1 MGLTSALN
9 TSLNGLSLNETMID
23 VLGNN
28 IANAGTNGFKAS
40 TVRFQTQLART
51 LSVGSAPTATDG
63 GTNPRQIG
71 LGASVSVISRD
82 FTQGSITNSTRP
94 SDLAIQGDGFYV
106 LDGSNGIVYSRNGNF
121 SLSADN
127 YLVNDQGFFVQGY
140 AVDQDFNLINTTLS
154 NLSIP
159 VGQLN
164 IAQRTSNVAMTG
176 ALKSTGQI
184 ATQGAAAQS
193 EVLTNSATSANATG
207 TTLLVDLQNTQNGTL
222 TNLFTDGQ
230 QLSFAPQRGGR
241 TVDPVTMSVG
251 AATTVNDLMTLINDA
266 LGIDA
271 VSDNPNTPI
280 PNDGGTGTAPGV
292 SIAAGRIQVVG
303 NSGNVNNFAI
313 SIGDLL
319 GDSTPIPLQFT
330 KSQDANGESTGTDFV
345 VYDSLGSPVK
355 MRMTAVLESR
365 SSGQTQFRYFLE
377 SADDARSSV
386 AIANGTITFNGLGEV
401 SSGGSTTF
409 SLDRSNTAAVSPMQV
424 NIDFN
429 SLSGI
434 LAANAPSQLGLKS
447 QDGAAP
453 GTLQNF
459 VVDESGVI
467 NGVFD
472 NGLTRTLG
480 QVVLARFANSDGLIE
495 DGATAYKAGV
505 SSGSAQLAAPG
516 TLGAGTI
523 RAGSIELS
531 NTDIGKSLV
540 DLIVAST
547 NYRGNSRV
555 IASVQQL
562 VDELLTLGR

>member
-28 IANAGTNGFKAS
+28 IANSGTNGFKSS

-51 LSVGSAPTATDG
+51 LSVGSSATATDG

-94 SDLAIQGDGFYV
+94 SDLAIQGDGFFV
-106 LDGSNGIVYSRNGNF
+106 VDGTNGVVYSRNGNF
-121 SLSADN
+121 SLSSN
-127 YLVNDQGFFVQGY
+127 NFLVNDQGYFVQGY
-140 AVDQDFNLINTTLS
+140 GIDQDYNLVNTTLS
-154 NLSIP
+154 KLSIP
-159 VGQLN
+159 VGSLN
-164 IAQRTSNVAMTG
+164 IAQRTQNVTMAG
-176 ALKSTGQI
+176 ALKSTGDL
-184 ATQGAAAQS
+184 ATQGSQVLS
-193 EVLTNSATSANATG
+193 EVLTDSVTSGNATG
-207 TTLLVDLQNTQNGTL
+207 STLLVNLQNSQNSVL
-222 TNLFTDGQ
+222 TNLFTTGMD
-230 QLSFAPQRGGR
+230 LSFAPQKGGR
-241 TVDPVTMSVG
+241 TVDPVTMTVS
-251 AATTVNDLMTLINDA
+251 ATSTVSDLMTIISDA
-266 LGIDA
+266 LGIINTSGDP
-271 VSDNPNTPI
+271 STPI
-280 PNDGGTGTAPGV
+280 PNDAGTGTQPGV
-292 SIAAGRIQVVG
+292 TISAGRIQALG
-303 NSGNVNNFAI
+303 NAGRVNDFAI
-313 SIGDLL
+313 TVGDLL
-319 GDSTPIPLQFT
+319 ADGSPIPLQFT
-330 KSQDANGESTGTDFV
+330 KSQESEGESTGTDFI
-345 VYDSLGSPVK
+345 VYDSLGQAVK
-355 MRMTAVLESR
+355 MRLTSTLESR
-365 SSGQTQFRYFLE
+365 TSGQTKFRYYIE
-377 SADDARSSV
+377 SADDARSAV

-401 SSGGSTTF
+401 SSGAKTTF

-424 NIDFN
+424 NIDF
-429 SLSGI
+429 SEISGI
-434 LAANAPSQLGLKS
+434 LSASAPSQLGLKS

-453 GTLQNF
+453 GTLQSF

-480 QVVLARFANSDGLIE
+480 QVILARFANSDGLIE
-495 DGATAYKAGV
+495 DGATTFKEGV

>member
-9 TSLNGLSLNETMID
+9 TSLNGLALNETMID

-28 IANAGTNGFKAS
+28 IANSGTNGFKAS

-51 LSVGSAPTATDG
+51 LSVGSAPTQTDG

-82 FTQGSITNSTRP
+82 FTQGSITNSTRA
-94 SDLAIQGDGFYV
+94 SDLAIQGDGFFV
-106 LDGSNGIVYSRNGNF
+106 LDGTNGIVYSRNGNF
-121 SLSADN
+121 SLSSN
-127 YLVNDQGFFVQGY
+127 NNLVNDQGYFVQGY
-140 AVDQDFNLINTTLS
+140 GIDQDFNLVNTTLS

-164 IAQRTSNVAMTG
+164 IAQRTQNVTMSG
-176 ALKSTGQI
+176 ALKSTG
-184 ATQGAAAQS
+184 AVAANGTVVQS
-193 EVLTNSATSANATG
+193 ETLTDSGTSANATG
-207 TTLLVDLQNTQNGTL
+207 ATLLTNLQNDQNGTL
-222 TNLFTDGQ
+222 TNLFTVGQ
-230 QLSFAPQRGGR
+230 ELSFAPRKGGR
-241 TVDPVTMSVG
+241 TVDPVAMTVT
-251 AATTVNDLMTLINDA
+251 ATSTVNDLMTL
-266 LGIDA
+266 LGDTLGL
-271 VSDNPNTPI
+271 VDTSGNPSAPI
-280 PNDGGTGTAPGV
+280 PNDGGTGTLPGLTI
-292 SIAAGRIQVVG
+292 SGGQIQVVG
-303 NSGNVNNFAI
+303 NAGKVNDFAI
-313 SIGDLL
+313 TVGDLL
-319 GDSTPIPLQFT
+319 AGGTPVPLEFG
-330 KSQDANGESTGTDFV
+330 KSQEATGESTGTDFV
-345 VYDSLGSPVK
+345 IYDSLGQALK
-355 MRMTAVLESR
+355 MRMTATLESR
-365 SSGQTQFRYFLE
+365 TAGQTTFRYYIE
-377 SADDARSSV
+377 APDDAGSSV
-386 AIANGTITFNGLGEV
+386 AITNGIIQFNGLGEV

-424 NIDFN
+424 NIDF
-429 SLSGI
+429 SQLSGI
-434 LAANAPSQLGLKS
+434 LADNSPSQMGLKY

-472 NGLTRTLG
+472 NGLTRILG
-480 QVVLARFANSDGLIE
+480 QVVVARFANPDGLIE
-495 DGATAYKAGV
+495 DGSTTFKEGV
-505 SSGSAQLAAPG
+505 SSGSAQLSSPG

>member
-40 TVRFQTQLART
+40 HVRFQTQLSRT

-82 FTQGSITNSTRP
+82 FTQGSIANSTNP
-94 SDLAIQGDGFYV
+94 SDLAIQGDGFFV
-106 LDGSNGIVYSRNGNF
+106 LSGNNGVVYSRNGNF
-121 SLSADN
+121 SLSSDN
-127 YLVNDQGFFVQGY
+127 HLVNDQGYFVQGY
-140 AVDQDFNLINTTLS
+140 SVDQSFNLVNTTLTS
-154 NLSIP
+154 LTIP
-159 VGQLN
+159 VGTLN
-164 IAQRTSNVAMTG
+164 IAQRTSDVVMAG
-176 ALKSTGQI
+176 ALKSTGDV
-184 ATQGAAAQS
+184 ATQGSVLQS
-193 EVLTNSATSANATG
+193 EQLIDASTAGNATAGTLLTN
-207 TTLLVDLQNTQNGTL
+207 LQNIQNGTP
-222 TNLFTDGQ
+222 TNLFTSGQ
-230 QLSFAPQRGGR
+230 TLSFAPQKGGK
-241 TVDPVTMSVG
+241 TVDPVTMTVTGSSTVG
-251 AATTVNDLMTLINDA
+251 DLMTLINDA
-266 LGIDA
+266 YGIVNTSGDA
-271 VSDNPNTPI
+271 NFPI
-280 PNDGGTGTAPGV
+280 PLDGVTGGTPGV
-292 SIAAGRIQVVG
+292 SISGGRIQVLG
-303 NSGNVNNFAI
+303 NAGTVNDLALNV
-313 SIGDLL
+313 GDLL
-319 GDSTPIPLQFT
+319 SNGTPVPLQFS
-330 KSQDANGESTGTDFV
+330 KSQTANGESAGTDFV
-345 VYDSLGSPVK
+345 IYDSLGQAVQ

-365 SSGQTQFRYFLE
+365 ASGQTNFRYYIE
-377 SADDARSSV
+377 SADDARPNV
-386 AIANGTITFNGLGEV
+386 AISNGVVTFNGLGKV
-401 SSGGSTTF
+401 SGGGNSTF

-424 NIDFN
+424 NLDLTQ
-429 SLSGI
+429 LSGI
-434 LAANAPSQLGLKS
+434 LGANAPSQLGLKF

-453 GTLQNF
+453 GTLQSF

-480 QVVLARFANSDGLIE
+480 QVVLARFPNPDGLIE
-495 DGATAYKAGV
+495 AGSTTFKEGV
-505 SSGSAQLAAPG
+505 SSGNAQLAAPG

-547 NYRGNSRV
+547 NYRGNARV

>member
-82 FTQGSITNSTRP
+82 FTQGSITNSSRP

-127 YLVNDQGFFVQGY
+127 YLVNDQGYFVQGY
-140 AVDQDFNLINTTLS
+140 SVDQDFNLVNTTLDR
-154 NLSIP
+154 LTIP

-164 IAQRTSNVAMTG
+164 IAQRTQNVAMTG
-176 ALKSTGQI
+176 ALKSTGDV
-184 ATQGAAAQS
+184 ATQGGAALS
-193 EVLTNSATSANATG
+193 EVLTNSATSGNATG
-207 TTLLVDLQNTQNGTL
+207 ATLLTNLQNNQNGTL
-222 TNLFTDGQ
+222 TNLFTNGQ
-230 QLSFAPQRGGR
+230 QLSFSPQKGGR
-241 TVDPVTMSVG
+241 TVAPVTMTVG
-251 AATTVNDLMTLINDA
+251 PTTTVNDLMTLINDA

-271 VSDNPNTPI
+271 TSGDPSVPI
-280 PNDGGTGTAPGV
+280 PNDGGTGGAPGV
-292 SIAAGRIQVVG
+292 TISGGQIQVVG
-303 NSGNVNNFAI
+303 NAGAVNDFAI
-313 SIGDLL
+313 TVGDLL
-319 GDSTPIPLQFT
+319 GNGTPIPMQFN
-330 KSQDANGESTGTDFV
+330 KSQQATGESTGTDFV

-355 MRMTAVLESR
+355 MRMTSILESR

-377 SADDARSSV
+377 SADDARSTV
-386 AIANGTITFNGLGEV
+386 AITNGIITFNGLGEV
-401 SSGGSTTF
+401 SSGGNTSF

-453 GTLQNF
+453 GTLQSF

-480 QVVLARFANSDGLIE
+480 QVVLARFANPDGLIE
-495 DGATAYKAGV
+495 DGATTYKEGV